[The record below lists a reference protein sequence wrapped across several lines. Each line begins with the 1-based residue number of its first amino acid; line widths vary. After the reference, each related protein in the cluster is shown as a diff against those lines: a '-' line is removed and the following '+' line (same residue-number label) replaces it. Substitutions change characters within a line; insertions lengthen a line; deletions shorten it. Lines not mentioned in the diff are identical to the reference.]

1 MYSDKIIIKGLGVT
15 VAEISTPLLII
26 SSFLYIISTIFL
38 APFLSSNESSFNP
51 TTFAKAAVIRT
62 PKYLYSLPFHVI
74 GLLISSVLCIIV
86 VLVMSNGIEYST
98 KLSVNEWQSVVMDM
112 RNHIPEIKKDK
123 KAIRQFQKEII
134 DEDSIF
140 ELEDKILVREIE
152 AKQIELERAQ
162 SLRDLLVKNNI
173 FTFKEEAY
181 VGEKQNFSFLEVLNA
196 KVYQWSIISV
206 ANDSLILKYNMS
218 QMPLRDDGIKNT
230 YVFKH
235 KWRNAGEYRIEVSP
249 KNNCGFGNPVTRT
262 VIVKEVPI
270 TKMSI
275 KSPKGNNTVCAH
287 DTVKFYASKYDWM
300 ESWEWDIPNDYKI
313 ISNDNQQ
320 EITIVWGD
328 KPGTVRVRAHGEDVS
343 EQMSIWAGLL
353 VNVEP
358 KVGSPRIEI
367 NKVPDEENILFNPE
381 RPFYYYTVLDAETDM
396 AKIID
401 EKADLIEKKKQL
413 ELDHTAKIAMLN
425 SNIAT
430 LFKHIKDL
438 RVIIFGTILAILGF
452 ILLLSLAFMNLWTY
466 FVNYNYQ
473 IYSFEEEGEH
483 YIVQQSNHYRA
494 INPNQPMLGWYFILF
509 LCLLAY
515 LVSKYYI

>member
-173 FTFKEEAY
+173 FTFKE
-181 VGEKQNFSFLEVLNA
+181 
-196 KVYQWSIISV
+196 
-206 ANDSLILKYNMS
+206 
-218 QMPLRDDGIKNT
+218 
-230 YVFKH
+230 
-235 KWRNAGEYRIEVSP
+235 
-249 KNNCGFGNPVTRT
+249 
-262 VIVKEVPI
+262 
-270 TKMSI
+270 
-275 KSPKGNNTVCAH
+275 
-287 DTVKFYASKYDWM
+287 
-300 ESWEWDIPNDYKI
+300 
-313 ISNDNQQ
+313 
-320 EITIVWGD
+320 
-328 KPGTVRVRAHGEDVS
+328 
-343 EQMSIWAGLL
+343 
-353 VNVEP
+353 
-358 KVGSPRIEI
+358 
-367 NKVPDEENILFNPE
+367 
-381 RPFYYYTVLDAETDM
+381 
-396 AKIID
+396 
-401 EKADLIEKKKQL
+401 
-413 ELDHTAKIAMLN
+413 
-425 SNIAT
+425 
-430 LFKHIKDL
+430 
-438 RVIIFGTILAILGF
+438 
-452 ILLLSLAFMNLWTY
+452 
-466 FVNYNYQ
+466 
-473 IYSFEEEGEH
+473 
-483 YIVQQSNHYRA
+483 
-494 INPNQPMLGWYFILF
+494 
-509 LCLLAY
+509 
-515 LVSKYYI
+515 